1 MDGGRIEECRA
12 VFGDESID
20 YEEALQRHYND
31 GPPLYWQESYISA
44 YATTHPWE
52 DFAECFAH
60 VLHIVDTVETA
71 HSYGIALAPQQH
83 EEMAARINFDPY
95 AETDFDRIADA
106 WVRLS
111 TALNAIHHSM
121 GERDLY
127 PFLLTAEVRRKLSFV
142 HGLLVEQAKRHTAQP
157 EVSL

>member
-1 MDGGRIEECRA
+1 
-12 VFGDESID
+12 
-20 YEEALQRHYND
+20 
-31 GPPLYWQESYISA
+31 

-60 VLHIVDTVETA
+60 VLHIVDSLETA
-71 HSYGIALAPQQH
+71 HSYGIALAPH
-83 EEMAARINFDPY
+83 DHNEMSARINFDPY
-95 AETDFDRIADA
+95 QTRDFEHIADT

-127 PFLLTAEVRRKLSFV
+127 PFLLTAEVRRKLAFV
-142 HGLLVEQAKRHTAQP
+142 HGLLMQAQASDTTDGAQG
-157 EVSL
+157 